1 MNIKKRL
8 KAQLAEEFQNLRWLM
23 LGASIFFL
31 GMGLIYFSEYYLA
44 GSLQKELTALFGIV
58 FLAAGGF
65 VAGTAYLLLLI
76 NRLGIFPHD
85 D

>member
-44 GSLQKELTALFGIV
+44 GSLQKELTALIGIG
-58 FLAAGGF
+58 LLGAGGF
-65 VAGTAYLLLLI
+65 IAGTAYLFLLI

-85 D
+85 N